1 MMRMIGR
8 QSCTVRCSAVCR
20 VPSVHAAKG
29 VRAIVPARRDVRAAF
44 FKFGKNGM
52 GAEDAGIM
60 GAQGR
65 DDYIYDDVEQYFN
78 YMVSCCC

>member
-1 MMRMIGR
+1 
-8 QSCTVRCSAVCR
+8 
-20 VPSVHAAKG
+20 
-29 VRAIVPARRDVRAAF
+29 
-44 FKFGKNGM
+44 M